1 MKYNIL
7 IVDDH
12 MVVREGLK
20 LILETN
26 DVYNVV
32 GEAENGEEALE
43 LIEKS
48 PIDVILM
55 DLNMPVMNGLDTIK
69 RLKEKNISTPIIIL
83 TTYNEDELML
93 KGLELGAKGYLLK
106 DTRREELFRT
116 LESAVKGEILL
127 QPELMARL
135 VRTKEKQSEEM
146 IAIDRVN
153 LTDKEL
159 FILKAAAK
167 GFKNKEIADDLGIAE
182 RTVKAHF
189 TNIFNKLNVNNRV
202 EAVTVAIQMKLIHL

>member
-1 MKYNIL
+1 MKYNVL

-26 DVYNVV
+26 DLYNVV
-32 GEAENGEEALE
+32 GEAKNGEEALE
-43 LIEKS
+43 LVEKY
-48 PIDVILM
+48 PTDVILM

-69 RLKEKNISTPIIIL
+69 MLKEKNISTPIIIL

-106 DTRREELFRT
+106 DTGREELFRT

-127 QPELMARL
+127 QPEILARI
-135 VRTKEKQSEEM
+135 VSTKEKQSEET
-146 IAIDRVN
+146 IGINRGN

-202 EAVTVAIQMKLIHL
+202 EAVTVAIQMNLIHL